1 MTSIKQIREA
11 IDSGLDSLKA
21 RAEAA
26 AAHLNLSDDEV
37 HERIAGIQDKLKE
50 SASAL
55 QSKMAETEEF
65 AAETAK
71 EIKPALEHL
80 QVQLALGKADSRD
93 AFIERK
99 KQIQHAIA
107 EFNARLDAADAA
119 EDREMAA
126 EVDAYLKAYAEQ
138 AAALEAELAVMEESY
153 EKQEGAS
160 S

>member
-11 IDSGLDSLKA
+11 IDAGLDSLKA

-26 AAHLNLSDDEV
+26 AEHLNLSDDEV
-37 HERIAGIQDKLKE
+37 HDRIAGLQDKLKE
-50 SASAL
+50 SATAL
-55 QSKMAETEEF
+55 QAKMAETGEF
-65 AAETAK
+65 AAETTK

-93 AFIERK
+93 AFLARK
-99 KQIQHAIA
+99 KEIQHAIA

-119 EDREMAA
+119 EEREMAA

-138 AAALEAELAVMEESY
+138 AATLEAELAVMEESY

-160 S
+160 